1 MELNKEDQATIALI
15 DERLKHWGLI
25 KSKDVEVVCIKDY
38 YNEECGYTKGIIYML
53 SDVEDDGFKTGN
65 YNFKRVFSFDLSLA
79 TINQQHTAKDE
90 VVEDVK
96 ERWLPSYGSKY
107 WYIGI
112 NDGLFF
118 VSDFHW
124 GNDDVDFTNRET
136 GNCFKTKEIAK
147 SAADKIKQL
156 LQTI

>member
-1 MELNKEDQATIALI
+1 MEMNELSKQDKATIEAIVKAQLEHYNLI
-15 DERLKHWGLI
+15 
-25 KSKDVEVVCIKDY
+25 
-38 YNEECGYTKGIIYML
+38 
-53 SDVEDDGFKTGN
+53 
-65 YNFKRVFSFDLSLA
+65 
-79 TINQQHTAKDE
+79 QPTAKDE
-90 VVEDVK
+90 VRYVEDVK

-147 SAADKIKQL
+147 SAATKIKAL